1 VRLGIVA
8 AFDREARML
17 LGRAG
22 GMAVELSEC
31 RSVDGSVRSLVVFAG
46 VGAECA
52 RVACARLL
60 DNGATALLSWGLA
73 AGLDGALSPGSLL
86 LPRAIIDAQLREHAV
101 HQRWHRELCARLN
114 DRFAVHTAPLAES
127 RLLLSTPAQKRALM
141 LHSTAI
147 AADMESAAVAALA
160 RAADVPFVAIRA
172 VSDTA
177 LTHVP
182 PWLSGAIDGAGR
194 LAAAQVIKQVIVRPV
209 DWPAV
214 SRLALGF
221 RAARA
226 TLAGVARQI
235 DAGFLAA

>member
-1 VRLGIVA
+1 
-8 AFDREARML
+8 ML

-22 GMAVELSEC
+22 SMAVELSK
-31 RSVDGSVRSLVVFAG
+31 RRPVDNSAGILVAFAG
-46 VGAECA
+46 VGPECA
-52 RVACARLL
+52 RAAGTRLL

-73 AGLDGALSPGSLL
+73 AGLDRTLPAGSLL
-86 LPRAIIDAQLREHAV
+86 LPRVIVDAQMREHAV
-101 HQRWHRELCARLN
+101 HRKWHHKLYTRLD

-127 RLLLSTPAQKRALM
+127 ILLLSTPAQKRALM
-141 LHSTAI
+141 LCSTAI
-147 AADMESAAVAALA
+147 AADMESAAIAALA

-177 LTHVP
+177 LTRVP

-194 LAAAQVIKQVIVRPV
+194 LATAQLIREMIVSPM

-221 RAARA
+221 RAARG
-226 TLAGVARQI
+226 TLARVARQI
-235 DAGFLAA
+235 GASFLAA